1 MPIPKK
7 PKAQAPKT
15 ARARVYQ
22 TLKEWIENNTL
33 KPGEKIYDT
42 ELASYFEV
50 SRTPVRE
57 AMQLLADQKL
67 IEITPGKESR
77 VAEIDFAQ
85 LKEVYILLGDLNVRA
100 LEFAFPFITEKH
112 IKELEAINQTILSGT
127 AETFLTQDALFHQY
141 ILNLSGNPFLND
153 FCNTLTTHTSR
164 FRNLYANVVPY
175 HSLQETYEGHEKIIK
190 ALKAKD
196 LAAASK
202 AIHDNFTFMLP
213 KIDELTKLYQND
225 TKQKDE
231 EL

>member
-100 LEFAFPFITEKH
+100 IEFAFPFITEKH

-127 AETFLTQDALFHQY
+127 AENFLTQDGLFHQY

-153 FCNTLTTHTSR
+153 FCNTLTTHASR
-164 FRNLYANVVPY
+164 FRNLYANVVP
-175 HSLQETYEGHEKIIK
+175 HQSLQETYAGHEKIIK
-190 ALKAKD
+190 ALTAKD
-196 LAAASK
+196 LAAACQ
-202 AIHDNFTFMLP
+202 AIRDNFTFILP

-225 TKQKDE
+225 TKKVSDE
-231 EL
+231 